1 MMNEYNFYNLV
12 YLYEFEKKMYFVK
25 CLLDTTAMTFSQN
38 ASQLHFCD
46 APKHDMD

>member
-1 MMNEYNFYNLV
+1 
-12 YLYEFEKKMYFVK
+12 MYFME